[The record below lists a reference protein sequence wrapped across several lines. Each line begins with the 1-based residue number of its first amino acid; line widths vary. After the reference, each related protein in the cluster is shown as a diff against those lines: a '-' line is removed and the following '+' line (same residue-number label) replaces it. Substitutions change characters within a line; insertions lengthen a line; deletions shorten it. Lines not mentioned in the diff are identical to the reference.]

1 LGIISIPNKGMQTR
15 ENLHD
20 KPIEEL
26 SVICPNSVAHGK
38 AKKIVEK
45 LQKEIPRQQYEVKIK
60 CCLLGQ
66 STKVIHQVTIK
77 PMKKDFAGV
86 LKG

>member
-1 LGIISIPNKGMQTR
+1 
-15 ENLHD
+15 
-20 KPIEEL
+20 
-26 SVICPNSVAHGK
+26 VAHGK

-45 LQKEIPRQQYEVKIK
+45 LRKEIPRQQYEVKIK
-60 CCLLGQ
+60 CCLGQ
-66 STKVIHQVTIK
+66 STKPIHQVTIK